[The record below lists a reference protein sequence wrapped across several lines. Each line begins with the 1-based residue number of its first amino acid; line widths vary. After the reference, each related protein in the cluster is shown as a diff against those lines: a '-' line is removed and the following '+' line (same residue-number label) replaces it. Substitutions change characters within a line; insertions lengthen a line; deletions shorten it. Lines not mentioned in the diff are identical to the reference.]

1 MDQKVKDH
9 QVIIKIC
16 CVIASL
22 VLWLY
27 IFNVENPMRETH
39 IVVPVQVLNKDL
51 VAKSDLVPIEGDN
64 LTVTLTIRGSASDT
78 YSIKPSD
85 FKLVSDLNSYAVKKG
100 ENKIPVEVKSSPS
113 NVRITNND
121 NLWVKITL
129 DDLKRKTVPVK
140 MIFDGNTK
148 SGFYAFKPTIKEK
161 EISGPKES
169 VERVKYLAARYN
181 IKDASKDINANIQL
195 QPLDSSGVIVKN
207 VTVNPSSLKVTIP
220 VKKIKTVSVNVKSG
234 IQQNNQGNVKSLVP
248 IEDKIDIAG
257 EEDLISNINSL
268 DTEYVDLNKIYEK
281 DTIEVKLV
289 VPKGVILVNSS
300 DTVKLKVNL
309 NNKNIQKQ
317 LSLTIQTINDSSK
330 YSVNLDASKV
340 DIVVSGEENVI
351 NNLKAEDIKCSVDLS
366 SIAEGENSIPLNIS
380 LPDGVTKVSQS
391 ISSVKITAKK
401 KVLEG
406 KNVN

>member
-1 MDQKVKDH
+1 MDQKVKNH

-51 VAKSDLVPIEGDN
+51 VAKSDLVPVEEEN

-85 FKLVSDLNSYAVKKG
+85 FKLVSDLSSYAVKKG

-113 NVRITNND
+113 NIRITNND

-140 MIFDGNTK
+140 IIFDGNTK
-148 SGFYAFKPTIKEK
+148 SGFYAFKPTVKEK
-161 EISGPKES
+161 EVTGPKAA
-169 VERVKYLAARYN
+169 VERVKYLSARYS
-181 IKDASKDINANIQL
+181 IKDASKDIDANIQL
-195 QPLDSSGVIVKN
+195 QPSDSSGVIVKD

-220 VKKIKTVSVNVKSG
+220 VKKIKTVSINVKSG
-234 IQQNNQGNVKSLVP
+234 IQQNNQGNIKDLLP

-268 DTEYVDLNKIYEK
+268 DTEYIDLNKVYGK

-289 VPKGVILVNSS
+289 VPKGVTLVNSS

-309 NNKNIQKQ
+309 NNKNIQKE
-317 LSLTIQTINDSSK
+317 LSLNIQTINDNSK
-330 YSVNLDASKV
+330 YSVNLDTNKV

-351 NNLKAEDIKCSVDLS
+351 NNLKVENIKCSVDLS
-366 SIAEGENSIPLNIS
+366 SIVEGENSIPLNVS
-380 LPDGVTKVSQS
+380 LPDGITKVSQN
-391 ISSVKITAKK
+391 ISSVKVTAKK

>member
-1 MDQKVKDH
+1 MDQKVKNH

-39 IVVPVQVLNKDL
+39 IVVPVQILNKDL
-51 VAKSDLVPIEGDN
+51 LAKSDLVPVEEEN

-85 FKLVSDLNSYAVKKG
+85 FKLVSDLSSYAVKKG
-100 ENKIPVEVKSSPS
+100 ENKIPVEVKSNPS
-113 NVRITNND
+113 NIRITNND

-140 MIFDGNTK
+140 IIFDGNTK
-148 SGFYAFKPTIKEK
+148 SGFYAFKPIVKEK
-161 EISGPKES
+161 EVTGPKAA
-169 VERVKYLAARYN
+169 VERVKYLSARYS
-181 IKDASKDINANIQL
+181 IKDASKDIDANIQL
-195 QPLDSSGVIVKN
+195 QPSDSSGVIVKD

-220 VKKIKTVSVNVKSG
+220 VKKIKTVSINVKSG
-234 IQQNNQGNVKSLVP
+234 IQQNNQGNIKDLVP

-268 DTEYVDLNKIYEK
+268 DTEYVDLNKVYGK

-289 VPKGVILVNSS
+289 VPKGVTLVNSS

-309 NNKNIQKQ
+309 SNKNIQKE
-317 LSLTIQTINDSSK
+317 LSLNIQTINDNSK
-330 YSVNLDASKV
+330 YSVNLDSNKV

-351 NNLKAEDIKCSVDLS
+351 NNLKVENIKCSVDLS
-366 SIAEGENSIPLNIS
+366 SIIEGENSIPLNVS

-391 ISSVKITAKK
+391 ISSVKVTAKK